1 MIKTTYLQ
9 ALHYLNLSVEQ
20 NELLGVSAGSSISIG
35 SSLSFY
41 DIFNFKDPMDVAPGG
56 FLATTGNTKKVEGL
70 LNGIGYF
77 PSLDDE
83 NLHISPETIQGAM
96 SSVIKAMLVGV
107 LDNNGKRS
115 TTVGIGSSTGKAETV
130 INTLREPLQRD
141 LTVAPFNTWRDSV
154 GIITPTS
161 VSRTNNVAIVTT
173 TPAHG
178 LDTQYD
184 DWGVVMNLNSGIG
197 TASFNISTST
207 YPNGVPIRIIN
218 STTFAYPNTGIN
230 TDWTAVSGTA
240 DVRVGWGGTSINLH
254 LYYA

>member
-9 ALHYLNLSVEQ
+9 ALNYFNLSVEA
-20 NELLGVSAGSSISIG
+20 NETLGVSAGSTISFG

-41 DIFNFKDPMDVAPGG
+41 DIFKFRDPMDIAPTRFLSTSG
-56 FLATTGNTKKVEGL
+56 FTTITEALANGL
-70 LNGIGYF
+70 GFF
-77 PSLDDE
+77 PPLDDE
-83 NLHISPETIQGAM
+83 NFHISPETVQGAM
-96 SSVIKAMLVGV
+96 SSVVKAMLVGI

-115 TTVGIGSSTGKAETV
+115 TTVGIGSSRAKAETV
-130 INTLREPLQRD
+130 INTLKYRDKRD
-141 LTVAPFNTWRDSV
+141 LTAAPYNTWRDSV

-161 VSRTNNVAIVTT
+161 ISRSNNVAIVTT

-178 LDTQYD
+178 LSTQYD

-197 TASFNISTST
+197 TASFNISTSN

-218 STTFAYPNTGIN
+218 STTFVYPNTGIN
-230 TDWTAVSGTA
+230 TDWTNVSGTA
-240 DVRVGWGGTSINLH
+240 DVKVGWGGTSINLH

>member
-9 ALHYLNLSVEQ
+9 AFNHFNLSVEENQ
-20 NELLGVSAGSSISIG
+20 LLGVGAGSTISFG
-35 SSLSFY
+35 SSLTFY
-41 DIFNFKDPMDVAPGG
+41 DIFNFKDPMDIAPTG
-56 FLATTGNTKKVEGL
+56 FLSKSGFTTITEAV
-70 LNGIGYF
+70 LNGVGYF
-77 PSLDDE
+77 PPLDDE
-83 NLHISPETIQGAM
+83 NFHVSPETVQGAM
-96 SSVIKAMLVGV
+96 ASVTKAMLAAI

-115 TTVGIGSSTGKAETV
+115 TTVGIGSSRGKAETV
-130 INTLREPLQRD
+130 INTLKQKTKRD
-141 LTVAPFNTWRDSV
+141 LTVAPYNTWRDSV

-161 VSRTNNVAIVTT
+161 ISRTNNVAIVTT

-178 LDTQYD
+178 LSTAFD

-207 YPNGVPIRIIN
+207 YPNGVPIRIID
-218 STTFAYPNTGIN
+218 STTFAYANIGIN
-230 TDWTAVSGTA
+230 TDWTNVSGTA